1 MDPRAVQKLTEH
13 NRQSPGTLLT
23 GALLYPIF
31 GRISLSTAT
40 FNNCGTG

>member
-1 MDPRAVQKLTEH
+1 MDPQAAQKLTER

-31 GRISLSTAT
+31 SRISLSTAT
-40 FNNCGTG
+40 FKNCGTG